1 METIKDKIIAKQDE
15 YIAYLTKAIKSESII
30 EAITAGVRSSYE
42 SELSRLKDEGK
53 DSNVLNPDVKGQN
66 LPNDYVKTDY
76 TKTAEQSD
84 KSIISATNDN
94 PFGAVKELA
103 EQTKNDVE
111 VDSDVKIYNERQD
124 LQAQFRKPAE
134 QSDKLTAEDML
145 KDFISKCRDYSC
157 YSSDINK
164 KRYSFTVAQLCELM
178 EAYHSQFVGEK
189 VTDEMIDKWA
199 LQKVIEDLR
208 PKRYVNTKSEDAYR
222 KGLAEGAMAMRD
234 GKIK

>member
-134 QSDKLTAEDML
+134 QSDKLTAEEIL
-145 KDFISKCRDYSC
+145 VKNNVITIY
-157 YSSDINK
+157 SDIHYAMQVGASIQSIITSMK
-164 KRYSFTVAQLCELM
+164 EYA
-178 EAYHSQFVGEK
+178 SQFVGEK
-189 VTDEMIDKWA
+189 VTDEILKEELVKFAEFKDAMKRIHDLTNNEMVVNNYLKKRQPIVE
-199 LQKVIEDLR
+199 QKHSGTD
-208 PKRYVNTKSEDAYR
+208 
-222 KGLAEGAMAMRD
+222 
-234 GKIK
+234 